1 LRQPLPSQRSEL
13 SPRAFA
19 AGVAACATAV
29 SVFLLLQLTAWPPH
43 EDETLAL
50 FVGRESIG
58 GTLDTVLGQRGGAP
72 LHFLIAWLVAH
83 TGGGL
88 AELRIVSALLA
99 VASIPVCALL
109 ASRLAGRTAG
119 LGATVLVSGSWI
131 LLFHGIYARMYS
143 LFLLTSALSYLAFVR
158 ALASGKRRDWA
169 FWGLAILMT
178 IATHPYGALVLAS
191 QAAYVLVR
199 REHLRQAVVPFGI
212 VLLLGIPF
220 WRTDLVLAGRFD
232 VGVSGGGGGT
242 RLTAPW
248 SVLEYLW
255 RVAGDFTAGWWFVL
269 ALVLALAV
277 IGLREL
283 FREREPAAV
292 LALLVFVVP
301 AVGLT
306 LARTGDSASLESR
319 HLIFALPFFSTLVTV
334 GVIAA
339 TRLQPRFAPALAAL
353 ALALLV
359 GAEVSWARERT
370 PALFEGQPGAAV
382 TARREAAAWLTRT
395 ERSDDLLFGYE
406 PLYLRAWEK
415 TRGGPTTVIPRADA
429 KLALRVLRTS
439 SKPLGRGVWVFDAS
453 DVSNRDQRLTIRRLR
468 PWPAGDYEAR
478 AFGPYLVIRTREPVG
493 TARRYLQMASQ
504 VMILGKD
511 LDIGDADL
519 NFTTVRRALAR
530 LNGRL

>member
-1 LRQPLPSQRSEL
+1 VREL
-13 SPRAFA
+13 SSRAFA
-19 AGVAACATAV
+19 LGVAACATAV
-29 SVFLLLQLTAWPPH
+29 ATFLLLQLTAWPPH

-88 AELRIVSALLA
+88 TELRIVSALLA
-99 VASIPVCALL
+99 VASVPVSALL
-109 ASRLAGRTAG
+109 AARLAGRTAA
-119 LGATVLVSGSWI
+119 LGATALVSGSWI

-143 LFLLTSALSYLAFVR
+143 LFLLTSALSYLAFLR
-158 ALASGKRRDWA
+158 ALATGKRRDWGLWA
-169 FWGLAILMT
+169 LAILMT

-191 QAAYVLVR
+191 QAAYVLLR
-199 REHLRQAVVPFGI
+199 REHLRQALAPFGI
-212 VLLLGIPF
+212 VLVLGIPF

-232 VGVSGGGGGT
+232 VDGGGGGGSA
-242 RLTAPW
+242 RLSAPW

-255 RVAGDFTAGWWFVL
+255 QVVGDFTAGWWFVL
-269 ALVLALAV
+269 ALVLGLAV

-283 FREREPAAV
+283 ARRGEPAAL
-292 LALLVFVVP
+292 LAVLVFAVP
-301 AVGLT
+301 ALGLMVSR
-306 LARTGDSASLESR
+306 AGDSASLESR
-319 HLIFALPFFSTLVTV
+319 HLIFALPFFSTLVAV
-334 GVIAA
+334 GVMAA
-339 TRLQPRFAPALAAL
+339 TRIQPRVAPALATL

-382 TARREAAAWLTRT
+382 TARRHAAAWLART
-395 ERSDDLLFGYE
+395 ERPDDLLFGYE
-406 PLYLRAWEK
+406 PLYLRAWER
-415 TRGGPTTVIPRADA
+415 TRGGPTTVVPRADA

-439 SKPLGRGVWVFDAS
+439 PKPLGRGVWVFDAS

-468 PWPAGDYEAR
+468 PWQASDYVAR
-478 AFGPYLVIRTREPVG
+478 AFGPYLVVRTREPVRN
-493 TARRYLQMASQ
+493 ARRYLQMASQ

-530 LNGRL
+530 LNGAL